1 MSPLLRGGG
10 ENVGWVEIMGL
21 IGMLMLVGSWVPQT
35 IETLRTKK
43 CPLNMKFIL
52 IYFTASALLTLYAY
66 LPPRDWIF
74 TALNGLAAL
83 QSGVNLYVKLRYP

>member
-1 MSPLLRGGG
+1 M
-10 ENVGWVEIMGL
+10 GWVEMVGL
-21 IGMLMLVGSWVPQT
+21 LGMLMLVGSWIPQT
-35 IETLRTKK
+35 AETLKTKK

-52 IYFTASALLTLYAY
+52 IYFTASTPLTIYAY

-83 QSGVNLYVKLRYP
+83 QSGINLYVKLRYA